1 MIRDPHGVSLWKHI
15 GRGWDHFSQHVKFE
29 VGDGT
34 HIRFL
39 KDLWCGETTL
49 QEAFPELYRIARD
62 KDALISIHFQVRH
75 ATTSLEFGFC

>member
-1 MIRDPHGVSLWKHI
+1 MGLASGSILEGAGIIFLN
-15 GRGWDHFSQHVKFE
+15 KFE